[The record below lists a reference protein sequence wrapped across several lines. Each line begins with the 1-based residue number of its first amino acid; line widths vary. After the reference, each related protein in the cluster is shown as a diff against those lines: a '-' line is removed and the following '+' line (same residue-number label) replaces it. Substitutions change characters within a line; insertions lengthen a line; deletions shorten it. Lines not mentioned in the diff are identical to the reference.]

1 MTDHA
6 LISAR
11 VLTCLCPRDYAP
23 EVPLLP
29 LETDLET
36 DLGHCP
42 ELRND
47 IGKSVPIYGVK
58 YINYQIKTN
67 LHQEV
72 MYYVTD
78 VRQYVMSADYS
89 DKLGFSFSLNY
100 FRLRICY
107 DSRFIDNLTKK
118 NRHHYWALPRR

>member
-1 MTDHA
+1 MKWRPVQRETTTTWPSDQQRTNQQVDEHDSHYRVNVTDHA

-29 LETDLET
+29 LDSDLED
-36 DLGHCP
+36 DLGQCP
-42 ELRND
+42 ELPELRDD
-47 IGKSVPIYGVK
+47 IGNRVHIYGVK
-58 YINYQIKTN
+58 YINYQIKIN

-78 VRQYVMSADYS
+78 VRQPVLSA
-89 DKLGFSFSLNY
+89 NY
-100 FRLRICY
+100 YL
-107 DSRFIDNLTKK
+107 D
-118 NRHHYWALPRR
+118 